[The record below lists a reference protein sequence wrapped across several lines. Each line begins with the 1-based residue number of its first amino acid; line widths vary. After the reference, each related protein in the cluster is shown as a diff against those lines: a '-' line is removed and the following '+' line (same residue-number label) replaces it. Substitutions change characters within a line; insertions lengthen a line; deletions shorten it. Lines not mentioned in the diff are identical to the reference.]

1 MRFRIQLVTFAR
13 RLMANFSC
21 IQRGETRIARM
32 RKMLVVIALLAVP
45 AFGFAQSP
53 QTKPMDLRAVLLSQL
68 HSTHDKAEWFVPV
81 DTAVAGLT
89 AEQARWVPKAG
100 GMDAKSAQMH
110 SAAQLVA
117 HLIYW
122 NENALATIQRQKP
135 AAYSGNNEDTFVGYD
150 VNQITAQQW
159 TALVARLDHVMSGL
173 EQWVQTAS
181 DADLAKGANAVAHVG
196 THNAYHIG
204 EIVYVR
210 KLQGSWNPEKG
221 VK

>member
-1 MRFRIQLVTFAR
+1 MRRPLLLA
-13 RLMANFSC
+13 
-21 IQRGETRIARM
+21 
-32 RKMLVVIALLAVP
+32 ALLLTAP
-45 AFGFAQSP
+45 LAFAQSQQP
-53 QTKPMDLRAVLLSQL
+53 KPMDLRAVLLTQL

-89 AEQARWVPKAG
+89 ADQARWTPKAG
-100 GMDAKSAQMH
+100 GPGQMH

-117 HLIYW
+117 HLVYW
-122 NENALATIQRQKP
+122 NENALARLKGEKP

-150 VNQITAQQW
+150 VNKITPAEW
-159 TALVARLDHVMSGL
+159 SALVARLDLCMTAL

-181 DADLAKGANAVAHVG
+181 DAGLAKGANTLAHVG

-210 KLQGSWNPEKG
+210 KLQGSWNPETG